1 MAPPAGQIRPAK
13 YLASFVLIVVALYA
27 LVFLTGNGSAKP
39 KLGIDLQGGTIVTLT
54 ARQEDGQQP
63 SEEALNRARDLIEV
77 RVNGLGVSG
86 AEVVRDG
93 NNLTI
98 TVPGADSEGAKGL
111 GQTARLAFRKV
122 VGQPIPAAMPQQP
135 QSSTPPSSTPPSGSN
150 TAPPSQTAS
159 PPSSSNAPA
168 GRPAPNLAAQP
179 SSTPPP
185 PSSTAASTPPSTPSA
200 PSNVDPKVAKEIQEA
215 KALRQST
222 DQQIL
227 SQAALML
234 DCSQPDPLRGN
245 DDLDKPLVT
254 CDEKGEFKYVLAPVN
269 PAAGDTTV
277 KPDDYANYSRLTGE
291 DINNAAANSN
301 PNGTGYVV
309 NLDFKTEGGTK
320 WAKFTAANVQ
330 QAVAVVLDG
339 EVMSAPTIQ
348 SAIEGGSTEIS
359 GKFTLKEAQ
368 NLANT
373 LKYGALPLS
382 FDASEA
388 QTISPTLGLQSLKAG
403 LIAGGIG
410 LALVFVYCMFYYR
423 LLGIMTILSLAL
435 SGVIVYGVLVLLGRW
450 IGFTLDLAGIAGFI
464 VAIGITADSFIV
476 FFERLKDEVRE
487 GRTFR
492 SAVPR
497 AWVRSRRTILSA
509 DAVSFIAAAVLY
521 VIAVGQVKG
530 FAFTLGMSTVLDLVV
545 VFLVTHP
552 LVGDGVEVQVPV
564 QPEAVRPGRRPARGC
579 VPPPRRHRRQVRCRE
594 GGLTW
599 ATCSPPLCRATARS
613 TSSASASAGTSSSI
627 ILLVCIGS
635 MVFNGFNLGIDFKGG
650 TKISLPSVSA
660 SGQTISTANVEERYA
675 KALPG
680 KKPNAV
686 QAVGTGDSASIQI
699 KSPALTITRSRR

>member
-27 LVFLTGNGSAKP
+27 LVFFTGNGSAKP

-54 ARQEDGQQP
+54 ARQENGAQP
-63 SEEALNRARDLIEV
+63 SEDALNRARDLIEV

-93 NNLTI
+93 TNLTI

-111 GQTARLAFRKV
+111 GQTARLSFRKV
-122 VGQPIPAAMPQQP
+122 LGQPIPAGAAPNTEAP
-135 QSSTPPSSTPPSGSN
+135 SSSTPPSSGASTPPSSGQ
-150 TAPPSQTAS
+150 TVAP
-159 PPSSSNAPA
+159 PPSSGAPQ

-179 SSTPPP
+179 SSAP
-185 PSSTAASTPPSTPSA
+185 PSSSSAPSSSTPPSTPSA
-200 PSNVDPKVAKEIQEA
+200 PSNVDPKLAKEIQEA
-215 KALRQST
+215 KALRQAT

-227 SQAALML
+227 QQAALML
-234 DCSQPDPLRGN
+234 DCSKPDPLRGN

-254 CDEKGEFKYVLAPVN
+254 CGEKGTYKYILAPVN
-269 PAAGDTTV
+269 PPKEDTQT
-277 KPDDYANYSRLTGE
+277 KPDDYSTYSRLSGE
-291 DINNAAANSN
+291 DIDNAAANKN

-309 NLDFKTEGGTK
+309 NLNFKSDGGSK
-320 WAKFTAANVQ
+320 WGKFTSANVQ

-348 SAIEGGSTEIS
+348 SAITGGSTEIS
-359 GKFTLKEAQ
+359 GKFTLTEAQ

-382 FDASEA
+382 FDSSEA

-423 LLGIMTILSLAL
+423 LLGIMTILSLGL

-497 AWVRSRRTILSA
+497 AWIRSRRTILSA

-521 VIAVGQVKG
+521 IIAVGQVKG

-552 LVGDGVEVQVPV
+552 LVAIASKSKFLSNPNLSGLGG
-564 QPEAVRPGRRPARGC
+564 AA
-579 VPPPRRHRRQVRCRE
+579 RE
-594 GGLTW
+594 G
-599 ATCSPPLCRATARS
+599 AAHR
-613 TSSASASAGTSSSI
+613 AGTT
-627 ILLVCIGS
+627 G
-635 MVFNGFNLGIDFKGG
+635 K
-650 TKISLPSVSA
+650 
-660 SGQTISTANVEERYA
+660 TAVKEA
-675 KALPG
+675 
-680 KKPNAV
+680 
-686 QAVGTGDSASIQI
+686 
-699 KSPALTITRSRR
+699 

>member
-39 KLGIDLQGGTIVTLT
+39 KLGIDLQGGTLVTLT
-54 ARQEDGQQP
+54 ARQEDGAQP

-93 NNLTI
+93 NNLVI

-122 VGQPIPAAMPQQP
+122 IGQPVPAGTPATQP
-135 QSSTPPSSTPPSGSN
+135 SPSTSPSGTASTPPS
-150 TAPPSQTAS
+150 APPSQSAGT
-159 PPSSSNAPA
+159 PSSSNAPQ

-179 SSTPPP
+179 SSAP
-185 PSSTAASTPPSTPSA
+185 PSSGAAPSSSSAPASTPSA
-200 PSNVDPKVAKEIQEA
+200 PSNVDPKVAKEIQDA

-222 DQQIL
+222 DPQVLQ
-227 SQAALML
+227 QAALLL
-234 DCSQPDPLRGN
+234 DCSKADPLRGN

-254 CDEKGEFKYVLAPVN
+254 CDEKGEFKYTLAPVN
-269 PAAGDTTV
+269 PPKEDTQT
-277 KPDDYANYSRLTGE
+277 KPDDYTNYSRLTGE
-291 DINNAAANSN
+291 DINNAAANNN

-309 NLDFKTEGGTK
+309 NLEFKSEGGTK
-320 WAKFTAANVQ
+320 WAAFTSANVQ

-348 SAIEGGSTEIS
+348 SAIAGGSTEIS
-359 GKFTLKEAQ
+359 GKFTLKEAT

-382 FDASEA
+382 FDSSEA

-410 LALVFVYCMFYYR
+410 LALVFVYCLFYYR
-423 LLGIMTILSLAL
+423 LLGILTILSLVL
-435 SGVIVYGVLVLLGRW
+435 SGVVIYAVLVLLGRL

-552 LVGDGVEVQVPV
+552 LVAMASKSKFLSNPSLSGLGG
-564 QPEAVRPGRRPARGC
+564 AA
-579 VPPPRRHRRQVRCRE
+579 RE
-594 GGLTW
+594 G
-599 ATCSPPLCRATARS
+599 AAHRATTTGK
-613 TSSASASAGTSSSI
+613 TS
-627 ILLVCIGS
+627 
-635 MVFNGFNLGIDFKGG
+635 
-650 TKISLPSVSA
+650 
-660 SGQTISTANVEERYA
+660 
-675 KALPG
+675 
-680 KKPNAV
+680 AV
-686 QAVGTGDSASIQI
+686 KEA
-699 KSPALTITRSRR
+699 